1 MIWRTNRTEVLK
13 NKYLDENSVLAILLN
28 LLNGLF
34 D

>member
-28 LLNGLF
+28 GLF